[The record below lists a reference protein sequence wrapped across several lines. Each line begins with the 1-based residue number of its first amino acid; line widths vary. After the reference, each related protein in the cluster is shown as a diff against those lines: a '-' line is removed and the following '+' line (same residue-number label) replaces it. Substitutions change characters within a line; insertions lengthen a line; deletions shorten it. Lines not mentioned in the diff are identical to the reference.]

1 MRMEFPYREESSS
14 LFGKIYRP
22 IAKVWFKGRTWM
34 PAFMY
39 VDSGADVTLIP
50 KSFGELL
57 GFQLESSK
65 IQEIKGIGEGTV
77 PVSQNIAWALIDTV
91 PFLLGRLDILDKFDI
106 TFTEREVIF
115 VERC

>member
-1 MRMEFPYREESSS
+1 
-14 LFGKIYRP
+14 
-22 IAKVWFKGRTWM
+22 M

-57 GFQLESSK
+57 GFRLESSK

-77 PVSQNIAWALIDTV
+77 PVSQNCMGFDRYRA
-91 PFLLGRLDILDKFDI
+91 ILVRQ
-106 TFTEREVIF
+106 TGYPR
-115 VERC
+115 